1 MKKLILAAL
10 ALSVAGGA
18 IAQTPPPPPTGGPR
32 AAMPATRA
40 EAIAAADRRF
50 AAMDTNRD
58 GKVSGEERRAWREAK
73 RERRM
78 DREVTQAQFRQQ
90 AQKRFDRIDTNKDG
104 TISPQER
111 EAAKLLMRARMG
123 GHRGHG
129 GPAGA

>member
-1 MKKLILAAL
+1 MKKFLLAAL
-10 ALSVAGGA
+10 AVSVAGGA
-18 IAQTPPPPPTGGPR
+18 VAQTPPPPPGGPKH
-32 AAMPATRA
+32 AMPTTRA
-40 EAIAAADRRF
+40 EAIAAADQRF

-58 GKVSGEERRAWREAK
+58 GKVSGDERRAYREAK
-73 RERRM
+73 RERRAER
-78 DREVTQAQFRQQ
+78 DVTQAQFRDQ

-104 TISPQER
+104 TISAQER